1 MNTLYVID
9 GPLKGSSFTLND
21 GTTTIGRSPD
31 NDICISDIG
40 ASRRH
45 AKFIKKDNRLFVVDV
60 SSFQGVYVDEK
71 RIVKDQEVEVGE
83 ENILTMGSTV
93 VSFRKEPSR
102 AKATR
107 AYAEDMGRRSD
118 DRPRDHSRSL
128 ELLLKV
134 SNIFAQSIDI
144 EKLLDELLDQIFSLL
159 RRIDRG
165 VILLVDKESGELH
178 EVVSKTRMG
187 DEPASFSEIN
197 YSRTIV
203 KRTIQEREPVK
214 MSNRSKVSR
223 KELSDSIELMN
234 VMSAMCVPIMYKG
247 EARGAIYVDS
257 IGLPHGF
264 RDDDLGLLM
273 GLSNT
278 AAIALQNARLYEE
291 LKGELSERKRAEE
304 ELRNTCQEL
313 QETRDMLVQSEKLAA
328 IGRLTAGVAH
338 EILNPVH
345 IIFMRL
351 QLLEMKEGL
360 SDELRHDLDICKNQ
374 LQRIIGIIEDLRQF
388 SQSPEKHV
396 TTNDLNGIIE
406 HVLAIQLP
414 LFKEEGVKT
423 EVHYASDLPSV
434 PFDKDRIVQ
443 VIFHIISNATEAM
456 KGKQK
461 KILRITTTMASSKEF
476 VQVVVSDTGTGI
488 DQDTMSKIFDP
499 FFSTKDR
506 AQGTGLGLY
515 ICYRIIKDHG
525 GRIWAE
531 DNEWGGVSFFIE
543 LPVSKAPEGY
553 HTERRTE
560 QWGRS

>member
-1 MNTLYVID
+1 VNTLYVVD

-31 NDICISDIG
+31 SDVCISDIG
-40 ASRRH
+40 ASRHH
-45 AKFIKKDNRLFVVDV
+45 AKFIKKDNRLFIMDV
-60 SSFQGVYVDEK
+60 SSFQGVYVDGK

-83 ENILTMGSTV
+83 QNILTIGSTV
-93 VSFRKEPSR
+93 LSFQKGAAR
-102 AKATR
+102 AS
-107 AYAEDMGRRSD
+107 AEYRGRRSD
-118 DRPRDHSRSL
+118 DRPRDHHSRSL

-144 EKLLDELLDQIFSLL
+144 EKLLDELLDQVFSLL

-214 MSNRSKVSR
+214 MSNTSKVSR

-234 VMSAMCVPIMYKG
+234 IMSAMCVPIIYKG
-247 EARGAIYVDS
+247 EAQGVIYVDS
-257 IGLPHGF
+257 IGLPYGF
-264 RDDDLGLLM
+264 RDEDLGLLT

-278 AAIALQNARLYEE
+278 AAIALQNARLYKE
-291 LKGELSERKRAEE
+291 LKGELSERKKAEE
-304 ELRNTCQEL
+304 ELKNTCQEL

-328 IGRLTAGVAH
+328 IGRLTTGVAH

-345 IIFMRL
+345 IISMRL

-360 SDELRHDLDICKNQ
+360 SDELRHDFDICKNQ

-388 SQSPEKHV
+388 PRSPEKHV
-396 TTNDLNGIIE
+396 TTNDLNSIIE

-414 LFKEEGVKT
+414 LFKEEGVT
-423 EVHYASDLPSV
+423 MEVHYASDLPSV

-456 KGKQK
+456 EGKQK
-461 KILRITTTMASSKEF
+461 KILRITTRRAISEEF

-488 DQDTMSKIFDP
+488 DQDIMSKIFDP

-531 DNEWGGVSFFIE
+531 DNEWGGASFFIE
-543 LPVSKAPEGY
+543 LPMGSSPEGY
-553 HTERRTE
+553 YTRKGEPSNGE
-560 QWGRS
+560 DLSGR

>member
-9 GPLKGSSFTLND
+9 GPLKGNSFALND
-21 GTTTIGRSPD
+21 GTTSIGRAPD
-31 NDICISDIG
+31 NDICVSDIG

-45 AKFIKKDNRLFVVDV
+45 ARLIKKDNNLFIVDV
-60 SSFQGVYVDEK
+60 SSFQGVYIDGERIEK
-71 RIVKDQEVEVGE
+71 GQEVELKE
-83 ENILTMGSTV
+83 DNILMIGSTV
-93 VSFRKEPSR
+93 LSFQKEPSR
-102 AKATR
+102 AGVAEPHV
-107 AYAEDMGRRSD
+107 EDMDKRSD

-144 EKLLDELLDQIFSLL
+144 EKLLDEFLDQIFSLL
-159 RRIDRG
+159 NRIDRA
-165 VILLVDKESGELH
+165 VILLVDKKSGELI
-178 EVVSKTRMG
+178 EVVSKARMG
-187 DEPASFSEIN
+187 DTPGSFSKIN

-214 MSNRSKVSR
+214 MANRSNVSK

-234 VMSAMCVPIMYKG
+234 VMSAMCVPIVYKG
-247 EARGAIYVDS
+247 EVQGAIYVDS
-257 IGLPHGF
+257 IGLPYGF
-264 RDDDLGLLM
+264 RDDDLRLLT

-345 IIFMRL
+345 IISMRL

-360 SDELRHDLDICKNQ
+360 PDEVRHGIDICKNQ
-374 LQRIIGIIEDLRQF
+374 LHRIIGIIEDLRQF
-388 SQSPEKHV
+388 SRSSEKHV
-396 TTNDLNGIIE
+396 TINDLNSIIE
-406 HVLAIQLP
+406 HVLALQSP
-414 LFKEEGVKT
+414 LFKEEGIRT
-423 EVHYASDLPSV
+423 EVHYNSDLPSI
-434 PFDKDRIVQ
+434 PFDKDRILQ
-443 VIFHIISNATEAM
+443 VIFNIISNAIEAM
-456 KGKQK
+456 EGQETKV
-461 KILRITTTMASSKEF
+461 LRITTNAATSDEF
-476 VQVVVSDTGTGI
+476 ARVVISDTGTGI
-488 DQDTMSKIFDP
+488 DRDNMSKIFDP

-531 DNEWGGVSFFIE
+531 NNEWGGASLYIE
-543 LPVSKAPEGY
+543 LPVGNTQEG
-553 HTERRTE
+553 
-560 QWGRS
+560 